1 MTKDKPHKLRI
12 LLSDDHLIVRM
23 GLAALINKQPDM
35 TVVGESSDGTEAI
48 EAHEKLSPD
57 ITIMDIMMPG
67 KGGAAATAEIMRRHP
82 NAKILVLTT
91 FGSSPDVKRAL
102 DAGASG
108 ALSKDVLQQELLD
121 AIRRVGSGGRVVD
134 TEIKSSLNSIPY
146 SATLSARQIEVLRL
160 VAKGFDNKEVARLLG
175 LSVDGVKKHLKVIF
189 ASLGA
194 ASRTEAVSIALSN
207 NLLKI

>member
-12 LLSDDHLIVRM
+12 LLADDHLIVRM

-35 TVVGESSDGTEAI
+35 TIVGESSDGSEVI
-48 EAHEKLSPD
+48 NQHEKLSPD
-57 ITIMDIMMPG
+57 VTIMDIMMPG

-82 NAKILVLTT
+82 DARILVLTT
-91 FGSSPDVKRAL
+91 FGSSPDVKHAL
-102 DAGASG
+102 DAGAAG
-108 ALSKDVLQQELLD
+108 ALSKDVLQKELLG
-121 AIRRVGSGGRVVD
+121 AIRRVANGERVVD
-134 TEIKSSLNSIPY
+134 TEILSSLASMSNPTS
-146 SATLSARQIEVLRL
+146 LSARQIEVLRL

-175 LSVDGVKKHLKVIF
+175 LSIDGVKKHLKLIF

-207 NLLKI
+207 DLLNI